1 LIAPFI
7 LENNKAREFPGPFSC
22 AAAKAGQSTLGG
34 TMASDDR
41 KIRTKPAPKNDTLPT
56 NQSTPD
62 AAPSKA
68 EGAEKDVD
76 LSSGY
81 NRGEGQKPVSKA
93 YKENW
98 NLIFAKK
105 RKR

>member
-1 LIAPFI
+1 
-7 LENNKAREFPGPFSC
+7 
-22 AAAKAGQSTLGG
+22 
-34 TMASDDR
+34 MASDDR
-41 KIRTKPAPKNDTLPT
+41 KIKTKPAPKNDTLPT

-62 AAPSKA
+62 APPSKA

-81 NRGEGQKPVSKA
+81 GRGEAQKPVSKA

-98 NLIFAKK
+98 NLFSR
-105 RKR
+105 RKESDNPH

>member
-81 NRGEGQKPVSKA
+81 SRGEAQKPVSKA

>member
-1 LIAPFI
+1 
-7 LENNKAREFPGPFSC
+7 
-22 AAAKAGQSTLGG
+22 
-34 TMASDDR
+34 MASDDK
-41 KIRTKPAPKNDTLPT
+41 KIKTNYKPAQKNDPVPKNK
-56 NQSTPD
+56 STPD
-62 AAPSKA
+62 AASSKA

>member
-1 LIAPFI
+1 
-7 LENNKAREFPGPFSC
+7 
-22 AAAKAGQSTLGG
+22 
-34 TMASDDR
+34 MASDDG
-41 KIRTKPAPKNDTLPT
+41 KIKTKPAPKNDALPK
-56 NQSTPD
+56 NKSTPD

-68 EGAEKDVD
+68 EGGAKAVD

-81 NRGEGQKPVSKA
+81 SRGERQKPVSKA